1 MQGHFSEQKTYTVR
15 PGDTLSGIAC
25 SEGCTIA
32 ELVAAN
38 SGLIADV
45 DVLQAGWALVIP
57 GLLVANRREPA
68 PRGER
73 VRSYTVRPG
82 DTLGEVA
89 AGWGVSVA
97 VVCELNGIPNP
108 DVIFVG
114 QRLLRPVA
122 GTVEADAGGPRRL
135 VFSRYPVEMP
145 PAVITGGYRQDYGGY
160 FHRGVDFGGMAVGTA
175 VYAPAAGTLTVHR
188 PGDGWGDGSFGVCVV
203 IDHPGTPWWSIYAHL
218 DGTPRTSGE
227 RVVDGEHIGEVG
239 FTGRVEP
246 PGPAGAHL
254 HWQISNHPGFPPGW
268 EYVANPLDFVAGED
282 GGETRDR

>member
-15 PGDTLSGIAC
+15 PGDTLSGIAS

-38 SGLIADV
+38 SGLITDV
-45 DVLQAGWALVIP
+45 DVLQAGWTLVIP
-57 GLLVANRREPA
+57 GSPVANRRGPA
-68 PRGER
+68 PWGER

-82 DTLGEVA
+82 DTLCEIA
-89 AGWGVSVA
+89 ADWGVSVA
-97 VVCELNGIPNP
+97 AICELNGIPNS

-114 QRLLRPVA
+114 QRLLRPGVGTDEAEA
-122 GTVEADAGGPRRL
+122 GSARRL
-135 VFSRYPVEMP
+135 LFSRYPVEMP

-160 FHRGVDFGGMAVGTA
+160 FHRGVDFGGVAVGTA

-188 PGDGWGDGSFGVCVV
+188 PGDGWGDGTFGVCVV

-218 DGTPRTSGE
+218 DRTSRTSGE
-227 RVVDGEHIGEVG
+227 RVVDGELIGGVG

-246 PGPAGAHL
+246 PGPAGTHL

-268 EYVANPLDFVAGED
+268 EYVANPLDFVAG
-282 GGETRDR
+282 